1 MPQDPDSLTPK
12 DDRWPN
18 MRGTDQVIGSGSEEN
33 REPPL
38 GGGEPVDNQHRKIAG
53 YRDFDQATVD
63 RINDV
68 KSLEQVTADL
78 ARHVQD
84 EGGTQHD
91 IDAAK
96 LHLRQGFMLL
106 IRAIAKPKD
115 PWA

>member
-1 MPQDPDSLTPK
+1 MPQDPDSLIPK
-12 DDRWPN
+12 SQP
-18 MRGTDQVIGSGSEEN
+18 IGPGSEEN

-63 RINDV
+63 QINTV
-68 KSLEQVTADL
+68 KTVENEIALL
-78 ARHVQD
+78 ARHIQ
-84 EGGTQHD
+84 EAGGSQHD

-106 IRAIAKPKD
+106 IRAIAKPND